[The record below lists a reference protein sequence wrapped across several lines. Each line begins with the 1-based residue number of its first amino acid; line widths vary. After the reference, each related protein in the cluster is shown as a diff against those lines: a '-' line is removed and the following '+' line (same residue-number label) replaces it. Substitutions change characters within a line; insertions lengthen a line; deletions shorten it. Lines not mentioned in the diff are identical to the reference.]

1 MRAFVR
7 CVFAL
12 IVTIATVVV
21 SEPDDLAKSQ
31 LRIFKCCRYG
41 EELINDDANSNALPR
56 CVPTKNR
63 WKTFIFSVE
72 DQVILDEPP
81 ADWYVIDGQRP
92 KCDNRSEL
100 VHVPNRHTNPFVM
113 FINGK
118 VVLEYSQA
126 SQGPYIPPSHYC
138 SDTNA
143 LLVCM
148 PKKSAGNHAAATMRP
163 RVRRCCGENASFHEG
178 GNTCVNLEETA
189 DAPPLLPNASSAIE
203 IVFGFPNC
211 PKSDNFTIVGN
222 AMDAEMHPDGS
233 LEINGVVLPSGQ
245 FCVERIKELNQ
256 IAKVF
261 ACPEH
266 APQRPA
272 VKATDIR
279 FTLYPVGFIISALF
293 LAATLAAGCLLPA
306 SHHVLHWRCQTHHV
320 ACLMMGDILMA
331 IIQLAGDSL
340 HGASCK
346 AFAIMAHFF
355 FLAAF
360 FWLNTMCFNIWW
372 TFRDL
377 RPVSLEK
384 GQETLRLRVYACY
397 AWGGPFLV
405 AGLAALL
412 DHLPPQP
419 QYTFLRPR
427 FGEKQ
432 CWFYGDMEILAY
444 FFGPIG
450 VLLAVNLMFFAV
462 TARELTCGLWK
473 GEFVKSTTERATLGR
488 ICMKLVIVM
497 GVTWVADVVSWAVG
511 GPQYIWYFTD
521 LINAF
526 QGVLIFAAVGC
537 QPQVRAALK
546 RFVSRNPQTNAGR
559 QGNGHSTTSHG
570 MPSMGD
576 SVTQNPSTKTA
587 PLETI
592 C

>member
-1 MRAFVR
+1 MGA
-7 CVFAL
+7 FAL
-12 IVTIATVVV
+12 CVLLALAAATTVPA
-21 SEPDDLAKSQ
+21 EPIDLANKSQ
-31 LRIFKCCRYG
+31 LTILKCCRYG
-41 EELINDDANSNALPR
+41 EELRQVDNDGSDEDALPR
-56 CVPTKNR
+56 CERTDNR
-63 WKTFIFSVE
+63 WSPLIFSPARQTLE
-72 DQVILDEPP
+72 EEPP
-81 ADWYVIDGQRP
+81 ADWHVVDGRRP
-92 KCDNRSEL
+92 VCDNHSEL
-100 VHVPNRHTNPFVM
+100 VHVPYRQSNPF
-113 FINGK
+113 ILLDNGDA
-118 VVLEYSQA
+118 VLEVSSTISA
-126 SQGPYIPPSHYC
+126 GHYC
-138 SDTNA
+138 ADSKA

-148 PKKSAGNHAAATMRP
+148 PRKSAGSHAAATMRP
-163 RVRRCCGENASFHEG
+163 RVRRCCGENASFHEY
-178 GNTCVNLEETA
+178 GNTCVFIKETA
-189 DAPPLLPNASSAIE
+189 DAPPLLPNVSSAIE
-203 IVFGFPNC
+203 IVTGFPTC
-211 PKSDNFTIVGN
+211 PKFDNFTIVGN
-222 AMDAEMHPDGS
+222 AMDATLQPDGS
-233 LEINGVVLPSGQ
+233 LEVNGVVLPTGQ

-256 IAKVF
+256 ISKVF

-279 FTLYPVGFIISALF
+279 FTLYPVGFIISAVF
-293 LAATLAAGCLLPA
+293 LAATLAAGWLLPA

-346 AFAIMAHFF
+346 ALAIMAHFF

-419 QYTFLRPR
+419 EYTFLRPR

-546 RFVSRNPQTNAGR
+546 RFFSRNPQTNAGR

>member
-1 MRAFVR
+1 MRAFLR
-7 CVFAL
+7 CFAF
-12 IVTIATVVV
+12 VTATAVLVV
-21 SEPDDLAKSQ
+21 SEPNNLTNSQ
-31 LRIFKCCRYG
+31 VTILKCCRYG
-41 EELINDDANSNALPR
+41 EALQQSDDNSDEIPHCQPTKTVWKPLIYSRKSQGFVFILAEWRILDGRRPECDDQSELIFLPSRVSAPVFLMEEDGAAMPDPNNPDKISAN
-56 CVPTKNR
+56 
-63 WKTFIFSVE
+63 
-72 DQVILDEPP
+72 
-81 ADWYVIDGQRP
+81 
-92 KCDNRSEL
+92 
-100 VHVPNRHTNPFVM
+100 
-113 FINGK
+113 
-118 VVLEYSQA
+118 
-126 SQGPYIPPSHYC
+126 HYC
-138 SDTNA
+138 TDSNG
-143 LLVCM
+143 LLTCE
-148 PKKSAGNHAAATMRP
+148 KKSMGNHAAATMRP
-163 RVRRCCGENASFHEG
+163 RVRRCCGENATFNQQRNACEHLTKEI
-178 GNTCVNLEETA
+178 V
-189 DAPPLLPNASSAIE
+189 DAPPLLPNASSVVE
-203 IVFGFPNC
+203 IITGFPTC
-211 PKSDNFTIVGN
+211 PKSDNFTILGDTK
-222 AMDAEMHPDGS
+222 DAVLQPDGG
-233 LEINGVVLPSGQ
+233 LEINGIALPTSQ

-272 VKATDIR
+272 VQATDIR
-279 FTLYPVGFIISALF
+279 FTLYPLGFIISAIF

-340 HGASCK
+340 HGVSCK
-346 AFAIMAHFF
+346 ALAIMAHFF

-397 AWGGPFLV
+397 AWGGPLLV

-444 FFGPIG
+444 FFGPVG
-450 VLLAVNLMFFAV
+450 VLLAINLLFFAV

-497 GVTWVADVVSWAVG
+497 GITWVADVLSWAVG
-511 GPQYIWYFTD
+511 GPQYIWYVTD

-526 QGVLIFAAVGC
+526 QGVLIFVAVGF
-537 QPQVRAALK
+537 QPQVRAAVK
-546 RFVSRNPQTNAGR
+546 RFFSRNPQINAGR

>member
-1 MRAFVR
+1 MRGA
-7 CVFAL
+7 FAL
-12 IVTIATVVV
+12 ALVAAIATTVVV
-21 SEPDDLAKSQ
+21 SEPSGLAKSK
-31 LRIFKCCRYG
+31 LTILKCCRYG
-41 EELINDDANSNALPR
+41 EELDNDVNSGTLPR
-56 CVPTKNR
+56 CEPTSDE
-63 WKTFIFSVE
+63 WQPLIFSLTHQTLDVVLPDEWNVVE
-72 DQVILDEPP
+72 ER
-81 ADWYVIDGQRP
+81 RP
-92 KCDNRSEL
+92 VCDDRSEL
-100 VHVPNRHTNPFVM
+100 THVPYRKANPF
-113 FINGK
+113 ILLDNGSA
-118 VVLEYSQA
+118 VLEISNTD
-126 SQGPYIPPSHYC
+126 SFPPSHYC
-138 SDTNA
+138 ADSNA

-148 PKKSAGNHAAATMRP
+148 PKKLAGDHPAPSMKP
-163 RVRRCCGENASFHEG
+163 RVRRCCGEHASFHEH
-178 GNTCVNLEETA
+178 GNTCVFIKENV
-189 DAPPLLPNASSAIE
+189 DAPPLLPNTSSAIE
-203 IVFGFPNC
+203 IVTGFPTC

-222 AMDAEMHPDGS
+222 AMDAALQPDGS
-233 LEINGVVLPSGQ
+233 LEVNGVVLPSGQ

-256 IAKVF
+256 ISKVF

-279 FTLYPVGFIISALF
+279 FTLYPVGFIISAVF

-340 HGASCK
+340 HGANCK
-346 AFAIMAHFF
+346 ALAIMAHFF

-419 QYTFLRPR
+419 EYTFLRPR

-546 RFVSRNPQTNAGR
+546 RFFSRNPQTNAGR

>member
-1 MRAFVR
+1 MKAFVY
-7 CVFAL
+7 VAF
-12 IVTIATVVV
+12 VATVVI
-21 SEPDDLAKSQ
+21 SEPNDPATSAPT
-31 LRIFKCCRYG
+31 IFKCCHHGESLVLSNDPNELPHCKPLPGKWMPLIYSPSKQTLRYSG
-41 EELINDDANSNALPR
+41 IPSE
-56 CVPTKNR
+56 
-63 WKTFIFSVE
+63 WH
-72 DQVILDEPP
+72 VIE
-81 ADWYVIDGQRP
+81 ATRP
-92 KCDNRSEL
+92 KCDDSRKL
-100 VHVPNRHTNPFVM
+100 IHVPYRRANPFILVD
-113 FINGK
+113 NGNAMLDIES
-118 VVLEYSQA
+118 LESFSPSQ
-126 SQGPYIPPSHYC
+126 YC
-138 SDTNA
+138 SDLA
-143 LLVCM
+143 YLLVCVR
-148 PKKSAGNHAAATMRP
+148 KKSSSHAAATMRP
-163 RVRRCCGENASFHEG
+163 RVRRCCGENATFH
-178 GNTCVNLEETA
+178 GNTCVHVKETA
-189 DAPPLLPNASSAIE
+189 DAPPLLPNASFAIE
-203 IVFGFPNC
+203 IITGFPTC
-211 PKSDNFTIVGN
+211 PKSDNFTILGN
-222 AMDAEMHPDGS
+222 TKNAVLQPDGG
-233 LEINGVVLPSGQ
+233 LEINGVSLPSGQ

-256 IAKVF
+256 VAKVF

-266 APQRPA
+266 APQRPVMQA
-272 VKATDIR
+272 ADIR
-279 FTLYPVGFIISALF
+279 FTLYPVGFIISAVF
-293 LAATLAAGCLLPA
+293 LAATLAAGWLLPT

-320 ACLMMGDILMA
+320 ACLMLGDILMA

-340 HGASCK
+340 HDGSCK
-346 AFAIMAHFF
+346 ALAIMAHFF

-384 GQETLRLRVYACY
+384 GQETLRLRVYGCY

-419 QYTFLRPR
+419 QYTYLRPR

-444 FFGPIG
+444 FFGPVG
-450 VLLAVNLMFFAV
+450 VLLAINLLFFAV

-497 GVTWVADVVSWAVG
+497 GITWVADVVSWAVG

-521 LINAF
+521 LINAC

-546 RFVSRNPQTNAGR
+546 RLCNRNPQTNAGR

>member
-1 MRAFVR
+1 MRAYAR
-7 CVFAL
+7 CAL
-12 IVTIATVVV
+12 ALVAAIATAVV
-21 SEPDDLAKSQ
+21 SEPSELARSEETIV
-31 LRIFKCCRYG
+31 LKCCRHD
-41 EELINDDANSNALPR
+41 EELLLLDGVEPPR
-56 CVPTKNR
+56 CEPTPNKWKPLIYNITTNNWQEELPTHWRVVDGRRPGCGDQSELIVWPNR
-63 WKTFIFSVE
+63 KATP
-72 DQVILDEPP
+72 VILIE
-81 ADWYVIDGQRP
+81 
-92 KCDNRSEL
+92 
-100 VHVPNRHTNPFVM
+100 
-113 FINGK
+113 NGNA
-118 VVLEYSQA
+118 VLELRSSKEDSKSFLPSQ
-126 SQGPYIPPSHYC
+126 YC
-138 SDTNA
+138 ADSNA

-148 PKKSAGNHAAATMRP
+148 PKKLAGNHAAATMRP
-163 RVRRCCGENASFHEG
+163 QVRRCCGENASFHEH
-178 GNTCVNLEETA
+178 GNTCVLLAETA
-189 DAPPLLPNASSAIE
+189 DAPPLLPKASSVE
-203 IVFGFPNC
+203 IVAGFPTC

-222 AMDAEMHPDGS
+222 AVDGALQPDGS
-233 LEINGVVLPSGQ
+233 LEINGIVLPSGQ

-256 IAKVF
+256 VAKVF

-266 APQRPA
+266 TPQRPA

-279 FTLYPVGFIISALF
+279 FTLYPVGFIISAVF
-293 LAATLAAGCLLPA
+293 LAATLAAGWLLPA

-331 IIQLAGDSL
+331 IIQLAGDCL
-340 HGASCK
+340 HGTSCK
-346 AFAIMAHFF
+346 ALAIMAHFF

-397 AWGGPFLV
+397 AWGGPLLV

-450 VLLAVNLMFFAV
+450 VLLAINLMFFAV

-546 RFVSRNPQTNAGR
+546 RFFSRNPQTNAGR